1 MHPRSFYKLLTAAVI
16 AFAAA
21 LSVWI
26 LTPEYSAGTFFG
38 QPLIPGLMEK
48 INDIEAVSIE
58 HGGKTMTFLR
68 DGAGSWTLV
77 EADGYPADKERIRN
91 VLIGLAGLEKIEPK
105 TALPE
110 FYSDLR
116 VEDNM
121 NEKSGSY
128 LVTLLTNEGNPLT
141 RLLVGKQT
149 NGISWNGQG
158 YFVRFPDDAQSWLV
172 RGNVDVTGDMR
183 SWLAVRLLPLVK
195 GRTSSITIVDGTK
208 TREAVYKRTAPAMA
222 MQASFLSDGHF
233 IISADFI
240 EKMENALTAF
250 DFEDVAVR
258 PGDLAEETPFSSAF
272 IETFD
277 GLNIYLFFYLVD
289 SKPFAAVSFAPA
301 ANADAKVK
309 AEAAELEKRHS
320 KWLYQMP
327 EETVSALL
335 PFLSLPEEK
344 AAEPAKPK
352 KTAVKKAPPKKAS
365 AAKKKKETK
374 K

>member
-1 MHPRSFYKLLTAAVI
+1 MHPRSFYKLLTAAAI

-26 LTPEYSAGTFFG
+26 LTPEYSAGDFSG

-48 INDIEAVSIE
+48 INDIEAVSVE
-58 HGGKTMTFLR
+58 HGGKTMTFQR
-68 DGAGSWTLV
+68 DNAGNGWALV

-110 FYSDLR
+110 FYPDLR

-141 RLLVGKQT
+141 RLLVGKRT

-158 YFVRFPDDAQSWLV
+158 YFVRFPDEAQSWLV

-195 GRTSSITIVDGTK
+195 GRTSSVTIVDGTK

-222 MQASFLSDGHF
+222 LQPSFLSDGYF
-233 IISADFI
+233 IISAGFI

-250 DFEDVAVR
+250 DFEDVAAR
-258 PGDLAEETPFSSAF
+258 PKDLAQETPFSSAL

-277 GLNIYLFFYLVD
+277 GLNIYLFFYLTD
-289 SKPFAAVSFAPA
+289 SKPFAAVSFAA
-301 ANADAKVK
+301 ADNAGDEVK
-309 AEAAELEKRHS
+309 AEAAELEKRHA

-344 AAEPAKPK
+344 AAETTKPEK
-352 KTAVKKAPPKKAS
+352 AAVKKAPPKKAP
-365 AAKKKKETK
+365 AAKKKQK